1 MRVWTAI
8 LTTCFFSLI
17 LLVLPAFQ
25 GLPAYLYFFQP
36 EWLALTLS
44 YWVLAAPER
53 VGLMTAFLLGFAAD
67 LATGSP
73 LGEHGLVYLMLVL
86 FFSATYHQVRV
97 LPDLAAGNYRCFC
110 HVDWFDPPIFVLVID
125 VRLAGER
132 DDFFEGFRKCA
143 NVALGIFAVTNDQ
156 APSPLIPP

>member
-44 YWVLAAPER
+44 YWVLAAPEK
-53 VGLMTAFLLGFAAD
+53 VGLMTAFWLGFAAD
-67 LATGSP
+67 LATGTP

-86 FFSATYHQVRV
+86 FFRRPTIKCECYPSGSRRLSLL
-97 LPDLAAGNYRCFC
+97 LPC
-110 HVDWFDPPIFVLVID
+110 
-125 VRLAGER
+125 
-132 DDFFEGFRKCA
+132 
-143 NVALGIFAVTNDQ
+143 
-156 APSPLIPP
+156 

>member
-97 LPDLAAGNYRCFC
+97 LPIWQQAIIVAFAMLIGLILQYLFSSLTSGSLAS
-110 HVDWFDPPIFVLVID
+110 VMIFLKAFASALMWPWVFLLLRMIRRR
-125 VRLAGER
+125 VR
-132 DDFFEGFRKCA
+132 
-143 NVALGIFAVTNDQ
+143 
-156 APSPLIPP
+156 

>member
-97 LPDLAAGNYRCFC
+97 LPIWQQAIIVAFAMLIGLILQYLLLSLTSGSLASVMTFLKAFASALMWPWVFLLLRM
-110 HVDWFDPPIFVLVID
+110 IRRR
-125 VRLAGER
+125 VR
-132 DDFFEGFRKCA
+132 
-143 NVALGIFAVTNDQ
+143 
-156 APSPLIPP
+156 